1 MKKKLSLL
9 FLVLGL
15 VLFFSCTDDDPA
27 LVGKG
32 EIMEISAENATL
44 DNSKGEATL
53 YIDVPA
59 AESTFSLKVTNYDDW
74 WIHSFSVKELS
85 SNSYVLVP
93 KIDNKKVS
101 YKDWFNAMVASNQL
115 KCTISEN
122 ISSVP
127 RTIKMEMTVG
137 DVFETIYIA
146 QAAPSK

>member
-59 AESTFSLKVTNYDDW
+59 AESTFSLKVGNW
-74 WIHSFSVKELS
+74 RKPQLFPFWKQFK
-85 SNSYVLVP
+85 
-93 KIDNKKVS
+93 KKVH
-101 YKDWFNAMVASNQL
+101 DL
-115 KCTISEN
+115 
-122 ISSVP
+122 
-127 RTIKMEMTVG
+127 
-137 DVFETIYIA
+137 
-146 QAAPSK
+146 

>member
-93 KIDNKKVS
+93 
-101 YKDWFNAMVASNQL
+101 L
-115 KCTISEN
+115 KSATALI
-122 ISSVP
+122 
-127 RTIKMEMTVG
+127 R
-137 DVFETIYIA
+137 
-146 QAAPSK
+146 

>member
-1 MKKKLSLL
+1 MMKKIVLML
-9 FLVLGL
+9 FA
-15 VLFFSCTDDDPA
+15 VLFSFSSCSSDDDPA

-101 YKDWFNAMVASNQL
+101 YLNSATL
-115 KCTISEN
+115 
-122 ISSVP
+122 
-127 RTIKMEMTVG
+127 
-137 DVFETIYIA
+137 
-146 QAAPSK
+146 

>member
-1 MKKKLSLL
+1 ML
-9 FLVLGL
+9 FA
-15 VLFFSCTDDDPA
+15 VLFSFSSCSSDDDPA

-59 AESTFSLKVTNYDDW
+59 AGSTFRLKVTNYDDW

-93 KIDNKKVS
+93 KTDNKKYLIKIGS
-101 YKDWFNAMVASNQL
+101 MLWL
-115 KCTISEN
+115 LPISLN
-122 ISSVP
+122 VLFRRIYLLYLVP
-127 RTIKMEMTVG
+127 
-137 DVFETIYIA
+137 
-146 QAAPSK
+146 

>member
-1 MKKKLSLL
+1 MMKKIVLML
-9 FLVLGL
+9 FAM
-15 VLFFSCTDDDPA
+15 LFSFSSCSSDDDPA

-137 DVFETIYIA
+137 DVFETIYIV